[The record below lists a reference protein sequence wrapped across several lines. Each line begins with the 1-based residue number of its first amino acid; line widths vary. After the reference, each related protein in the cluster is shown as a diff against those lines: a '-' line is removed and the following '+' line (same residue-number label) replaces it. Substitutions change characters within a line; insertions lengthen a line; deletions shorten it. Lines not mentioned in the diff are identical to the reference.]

1 MKNKRFFVLKN
12 LFVAAIFSFL
22 SSAQAM
28 TGFPFNLI
36 NGSSKDIS
44 FAFLKSVDA
53 ARQKEYLSRQE
64 ELVKLQAYREEF
76 LIRSSNIQLQ
86 VNDRIEALKQK
97 MGLFSGNGTLD
108 DSMRVLFVERERT
121 AVVLSDTCLEIRKTI
136 DLYELLLKK
145 FIAMLSA
152 DLQRVGEEERPTHYS
167 WLQFKDAKR
176 KLSEEIEKLTYLK
189 EQRGLV
195 VRGGTRS
202 RDQWAL
208 TSKQIEQDIVDLE
221 AKRDGEADLA
231 SRDYIVSLINLNKA
245 LMEEMAQTHKLDQEL
260 QSQKEAMQGL
270 ECGVQR
276 YIVHELEQQL
286 PELQER
292 MVFEQA
298 DIALSEQELKNQRN
312 ETAEQSSILAREFR
326 RVRSEKDVLL
336 KRKQSLE
343 TLKLKNDLYTAEQE
357 KIEQELRLIHLRGLF
372 LGHQNHFINAKI
384 DEKKLQLF
392 IVTLMYERA
401 NDFSGSIV
409 PQKITS
415 WFNEINQTRKQVE
428 ANLEQLN
435 DYIQEGTLRSDEHR
449 RYAELIASK
458 LQSKQSQQVLYVY
471 ESLFDTVTQL
481 RQYDQDI
488 LTINTQHVELCRTM
502 QSDANFVFE
511 ELVREQRAI
520 NIWQRSRRAVSAVQL
535 RQALSDIVSFAQIL
549 YQKTLALFSPNNL
562 IAAAVA
568 LPWGDYGMLFFF
580 CLLLLLFVFI
590 FQQIVIYLGRYIDRL
605 LYIYQGKVWVIYFTI
620 ARSFVRF
627 IEQYSYGLALWLCI
641 RLHIAVDCGWYLFSG
656 LAPLYGPYF
665 VSMFYVATIPFF
677 IYLTFHVM
685 REVKMINQ
693 RMSFLFFTEAL
704 QAKFLFLLSS
714 VLYIS
719 SFFWPLRQV
728 FLCSSVVD
736 IFQRGAS
743 SVPNVIYGAWT
754 LAISSVVLLFFN
766 KQDVLRLMPSHGR
779 LGIFI
784 SGLITRYYY
793 PVFIFIMGFLIL
805 INPYVGYSNLAMY
818 LVACVP
824 LTVLVVYSLL
834 ALHTWVRRYSMALF
848 IKEEEGS
855 DEEGT
860 DRFEHAKMY
869 YGVFVLFTFLA
880 ICTLGF
886 FAINSIWGIEYTLA
900 QLWKGL
906 THDWVLTIEGT
917 GVHIG
922 FGGLLTISLFVVS
935 GFIISSLFNKFVL
948 SKLFDIFR
956 VEAGAQNTATRVL
969 HYAIIFLAVI
979 LGLHAI
985 KLGQLGNWVLFGLAL
1000 GVSFGA
1006 KDLVADFFAG
1016 LWLLIERPMEPGNYI
1031 ETGTLR
1037 GTVKT
1042 IALRATTIRTA
1053 QNYSVIVP
1061 NRELMSKP
1069 IINWGGGY
1077 YAVGFEFMITVS
1089 YHVDAQMVRD
1099 MIAQVVSNNPQVL
1112 RVPAVMVRLEEF
1124 GDHGLEYK
1132 VRAFISSRRV
1142 RDQWDIAGAI
1152 RIDLLRVFQENN
1164 IGIPYPHLVVQ
1175 RENAF
1180 GLSKRAYDEAVNDEL
1195 NHK

>member
-1 MKNKRFFVLKN
+1 MKNKRYFIVTQLVLVFAFV
-12 LFVAAIFSFL
+12 FS
-22 SSAQAM
+22 SIQAM
-28 TGFPFNLI
+28 SGFPFNLI

-53 ARQKEYLSRQE
+53 ARQKEYISRQE
-64 ELVKLQAYREEF
+64 ELVKLQSYREEF
-76 LIRSSNIQLQ
+76 LLRSANIQLQ

-97 MGLFSGNGTLD
+97 IGLFSNNGTLD

-121 AVVLSDTCLEIRKTI
+121 AVTLSDTCLEVRKTI
-136 DLYELLLKK
+136 DLYEALLKK
-145 FIAMLSA
+145 FIALLGN
-152 DLQRVGEEERPTHYS
+152 DLQRAGDEERPAHYS
-167 WLQFKDAKR
+167 WLQFKEAKR
-176 KLSEEIEKLTYLK
+176 KLSEEIEKLNYLK

-208 TSKQIEQDIVDLE
+208 TSKQIEQDIADLEVKRDEEVDL
-221 AKRDGEADLA
+221 AA
-231 SRDYIVSLINLNKA
+231 RDYTVSLISLNKA
-245 LMEEMAQTHKLDQEL
+245 LMEEMAQAHKLDQEL
-260 QSQKEAMQGL
+260 QSQKESMHAL
-270 ECGVQR
+270 ECAVQR
-276 YIVHELEQQL
+276 YVVHELEQQL

-292 MVFEQA
+292 MVFEQSDVVLA
-298 DIALSEQELKNQRN
+298 EQELKNQRT
-312 ETAEQSSILAREFR
+312 ESAEQSSILAREFR
-326 RVRSEKDVLL
+326 RVRSEKDLL
-336 KRKQSLE
+336 IKRKQSLE
-343 TLKLKNDLYTAEQE
+343 TLKLKNDLYGAEQE
-357 KIEQELRLIHLRGLF
+357 KIEQELKLIHLRGLF
-372 LGHQNHFINAKI
+372 LGHQNHFISAKI

-401 NDFSGSIV
+401 NDLSGSIV

-415 WFNEINQTRKQVE
+415 WFNEINQMRKQVD

-449 RYAELIASK
+449 RYAEMITSK

-471 ESLFDTVTQL
+471 ESLFDVVNQL
-481 RQYDQDI
+481 RNYDQEI
-488 LTINTQHVELCRTM
+488 LSINTQHVELCRTM
-502 QSDANFVFE
+502 QSDAAFVFE

-520 NIWQRSRRAVSAVQL
+520 NIWQRSRRAVSAIQL
-535 RQALSDIVSFAQIL
+535 KQALSDIASFAQIL
-549 YQKTLALFSPNNL
+549 YQKTMTLVSPSSLLLA
-562 IAAAVA
+562 VTT
-568 LPWGDYGMLFFF
+568 LPWGDYG
-580 CLLLLLFVFI
+580 LLLFLILFLLGFI
-590 FQQIVIYLGRYIDRL
+590 YAFQYLILCLGRYIDRL

-620 ARSFVRF
+620 FRSFVRF
-627 IEQYSYGLALWLCI
+627 VEQYSRGIALWLCV
-641 RLHIAVDCGWYLFSG
+641 RFHIAADGGFYIFSG
-656 LAPLYGPYF
+656 ITPLYGPYF
-665 VSMFYVATIPFF
+665 VSMFYVCTIPFF
-677 IYLTFHVM
+677 IYLTFHLM

-704 QAKFLFLLSS
+704 QEKFLLLLSS

-719 SFFWPLRQV
+719 ALLWPLRQV
-728 FLCSSVVD
+728 FLCSSIID

-743 SVPNVIYGAWT
+743 SVPTVIYGAWT

-784 SGLITRYYY
+784 SGLIARYYY
-793 PVFIFIMGFLIL
+793 PVFIFVMGFLIL

-824 LTVLVVYSLL
+824 LTVLVMYGLL

-880 ICTLGF
+880 ICTFGF
-886 FAINSIWGIEYTLA
+886 FAITHIWGIEYTLA

-935 GFIISSLFNKFVL
+935 GFVISSLFNKFVL

-1000 GVSFGA
+1000 GISFGA

-1089 YHVDAQMVRD
+1089 YHVDAQIVRD

-1180 GLSKRAYDEAVNDEL
+1180 GLSKRAYDEVVNDEV